1 MKRLKLLFYNFNL
14 NLRYYT
20 LQLSTFGLL
29 LFVEIIMGIGD
40 FTIFLAFPEFFIY
53 FILIQLVTI
62 LWKRINPILMK
73 NQFVVSSILCC
84 FSIFIFLNYF
94 EWIQPF

>member
-1 MKRLKLLFYNFNL
+1 MKRIKLLFYNLNL

-29 LFVEIIMGIGD
+29 ILIEIIMGIGD
-40 FTIFLAFPEFFIY
+40 FTIFLAFPELFFY
-53 FILIQLVTI
+53 FVLIQGVTI
-62 LWKRINPILMK
+62 VWKRIYPVLMK
-73 NQFVVSSILCC
+73 NRLVISSLLCC
-84 FSIFIFLNYF
+84 FSIVILLNYF

>member
-1 MKRLKLLFYNFNL
+1 MERLKLLFYNIHL

-20 LQLSTFGLL
+20 LHLSTFGLL
-29 LFVEIIMGIGD
+29 LLVEIIMGIGD
-40 FTIFLAFPEFFIY
+40 FTIFIAFPELFFY

-62 LWKRINPILMK
+62 MWKRVKPILMK
-73 NQFVVSSILCC
+73 NQFVISSALCC
-84 FSIFIFLNYF
+84 FSILILLNYF